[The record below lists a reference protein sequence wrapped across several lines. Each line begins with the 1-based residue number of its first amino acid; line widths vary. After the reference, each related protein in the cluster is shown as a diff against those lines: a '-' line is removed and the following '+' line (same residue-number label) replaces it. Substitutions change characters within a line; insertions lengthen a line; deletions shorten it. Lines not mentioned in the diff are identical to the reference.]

1 MLKELNGLINS
12 KTQRKIRNRPNL
24 DQDNINEKLLIL
36 EKALEMCILVPLEMI
51 ILKTKSITLK
61 ASNTINHL
69 LPEEN
74 KTILNTW
81 ETHPIVS
88 HLESTE

>member
-51 ILKTKSITLK
+51 TLKTKSITLK

-69 LPEEN
+69 FPEEN
-74 KTILNTW
+74 
-81 ETHPIVS
+81 
-88 HLESTE
+88 